1 MVIQKPERLLT
12 VEDFWEEYAGQPVEL
27 LHGKVIKL
35 SPVGGEAPR
44 TGAVMTAFVTIFVL
58 QNNLGIV
65 TNAESGY
72 WITKDTL
79 CAPDVGF
86 YGWEKAKQHAD
97 RDSYRPFPPDLAIEI
112 VSPTDRA
119 SAIDEKVADY
129 LRAGVLLVW
138 VVYPKTRTVMR
149 FQSNAQ
155 PQRLTVA
162 DTLDGGDVLPGFTLP
177 VAECFPTEPATA
189 DDE

>member
-1 MVIQKPERLLT
+1 MQTPERLLT

-27 LHGKVIKL
+27 VHGKVVKL
-35 SPVGGEAPR
+35 SPAGGEAPEVQLIM
-44 TGAVMTAFVTIFVL
+44 GGEVSFFVRK
-58 QNNLGIV
+58 NNLGK
-65 TNAESGY
+65 TTGSEGCY
-72 WITKDTL
+72 WITQGTL
-79 CAPDVGF
+79 RAPDIGF

-138 VVYPKTRTVMR
+138 VVYPKTRTVMS

-155 PQRLTVA
+155 PQRLTAA
-162 DTLDGGDVLPGFTLP
+162 DTLEGGDVLPGFTLP
-177 VAECFPTEPATA
+177 VAECFPTEPATG